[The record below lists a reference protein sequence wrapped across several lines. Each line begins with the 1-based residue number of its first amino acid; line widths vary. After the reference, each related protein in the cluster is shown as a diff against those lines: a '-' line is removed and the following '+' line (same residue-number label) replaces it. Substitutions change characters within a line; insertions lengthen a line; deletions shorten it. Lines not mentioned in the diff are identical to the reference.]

1 MSIYERKI
9 NDPVVFREKVNDV
22 FYNIINDKKISAN
35 LEKGIYNY
43 TIKISEEKNIIK
55 NWNNNLFINIYI
67 QKLKMILFNLKQKDL
82 LKRLQF
88 KEFKAHKLAFMTHQ
102 ELCPDKWKEL
112 LELQKIKDDNKF
124 TDKIEASTDNFTCF
138 KCKSKKCTFYQL
150 QTRSAD
156 EPMTTFVTCLN
167 CGNRWRC

>member
-1 MSIYERKI
+1 MSIYERNIK
-9 NDPVVFREKVNDV
+9 NSTLFRENIVNALDKL
-22 FYNIINDKKISAN
+22 INNKKISSN

-43 TIKISEEKNIIK
+43 TIKICEDKNIIK
-55 NWNNNLFINIYI
+55 TWTNKLFINIYI
-67 QKLKMILFNLKQKDL
+67 QKLKSILFNLKNEIL
-82 LKRLQF
+82 LNKLKK
-88 KEFKAHKLAFMTHQ
+88 KEFKAHELAFMSHQ
-102 ELCPDKWKEL
+102 DMIPEKWKDL
-112 LELQKIKDDNKF
+112 LELQKIKDENKF
-124 TDKIEASTDNFTCF
+124 KDKIEASTDNFTCF